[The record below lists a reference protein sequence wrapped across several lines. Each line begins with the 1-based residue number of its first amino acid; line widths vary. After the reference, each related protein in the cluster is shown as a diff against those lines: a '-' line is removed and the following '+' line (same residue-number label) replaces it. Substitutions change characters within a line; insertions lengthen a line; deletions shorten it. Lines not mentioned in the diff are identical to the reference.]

1 MTIRPRRRADL
12 FACGKSHPSS
22 ARHGCSAG
30 GEGLNHTG
38 LRDRNSS
45 TCTLSQ
51 NGYVNENI
59 IYDSTILLAG
69 LRGGGGPTWRG
80 NASPIRTRRHM
91 PEHPQAHT
99 RATSCPPPALSP
111 LRLLLLL
118 LPSLSIPRSL
128 SVSFSL
134 PPRVSLSLSLA
145 LSLPPSARPRVPHTD
160 PLSPSLAC
168 VEAVVP
174 PGEATLLPSD
184 HGGAC
189 QSTSDQRLD
198 HNHDA
203 ARNASPRNARR
214 Y

>member
-1 MTIRPRRRADL
+1 MKKT
-12 FACGKSHPSS
+12 
-22 ARHGCSAG
+22 
-30 GEGLNHTG
+30 
-38 LRDRNSS
+38 
-45 TCTLSQ
+45 
-51 NGYVNENI
+51 
-59 IYDSTILLAG
+59 IYDINILLAG

-99 RATSCPPPALSP
+99 RATS
-111 LRLLLLL
+111 
-118 LPSLSIPRSL
+118 
-128 SVSFSL
+128 
-134 PPRVSLSLSLA
+134 
-145 LSLPPSARPRVPHTD
+145 HTD